1 MHFAVEKRIARATT
15 TERSRRETRIRLQLF
30 CAWTHF
36 LRSQERKKK
45 PIEFIAENMHS
56 CTGDKENTLFRLTS
70 TERCRFRDI
79 LCLLHK
85 IVTFASEP
93 QFCLFIS
100 SINVHHHFFIIIF
113 FCNGYQSHSMYTNHT
128 QPAIL
133 SKFPPS
139 NLMHIVYS
147 TIERLRRWALW
158 CASHR
163 SNVII

>member
-113 FCNGYQSHSMYTNHT
+113 FLQR
-128 QPAIL
+128 L
-133 SKFPPS
+133 SISFNVHKSYAAGNPFE
-139 NLMHIVYS
+139 VS
-147 TIERLRRWALW
+147 TIE
-158 CASHR
+158 
-163 SNVII
+163 SNAHCLFNNREIAKMSSMMCIS